1 MKIRNGFVSNSS
13 SSSYIIAFDGLDR
26 SDLKKLFCGGA
37 NTGVDA
43 VGIQEVVDSMKKW
56 YGIGEAGEWW
66 DPEDAEEERQYKRQ
80 YNHDQFVCFAG
91 VISRLAKVVEN
102 GDDVALICISRDDN
116 NSHDN
121 LNSRAVRIVESFD

>member
-26 SDLKKLFCGGA
+26 SDLRKLFCGGA
-37 NTGVDA
+37 DTGVDA

-56 YGIGEAGEWW
+56 YGIGENKALWNPADKKEI
-66 DPEDAEEERQYKRQ
+66 DE
-80 YNHDQFVCFAG
+80 YNWDQFVCFAG
-91 VISRLAKVVEN
+91 IISRLAKVVEN
-102 GDDVALICISRDDN
+102 GDDVALICISHDDN

-121 LNSRAVRIVESFD
+121 LNSRAVRIIESFD